1 MRGRA
6 SVAIELSD
14 DERRFLEAQLRK
26 HKAERSLSDR
36 CRIVLRCSD
45 GLTSKEVAKE
55 LGHAE
60 HTVGKW
66 RRRFAEHRIEG
77 LSDEYRA
84 GRPRT
89 ISDAQVAEIIKQT
102 LETTPKDATHWSIR
116 SMAAETGYSHTTI
129 RRIWNAFGLQPH
141 RSETFK
147 LSTDPLFVN
156 KVQDVVG
163 LYMSPPNRA
172 IVLCLDEKSQIQAL
186 DREQPV
192 LPMAPG
198 VAERCTHTYLRNGTT
213 SLFAAL
219 DIATGAVVGKC
230 YKRHRARE
238 FLDFLKE
245 LDRRLPEGP
254 EIHLVM
260 DNYATHKTP
269 KVKAWLARRPHWHV
283 HFTPTSASWLNQVE
297 RWFAELTRKQIQRGA
312 HRSVAELEADIMAFI
327 EAHND
332 DPKPY
337 KWVKSA
343 DEILVSVKRF
353 CLKTMNRTSIPGD

>member
-6 SVAIELSD
+6 SVAITLSD
-14 DERRFLEAQLRK
+14 EERRFLEAQLRK

-36 CRIVLRCSD
+36 CRIVLKSAE
-45 GLTSKEVAKE
+45 GLTSKDVAQE

-77 LSDEYRA
+77 LFDEYRA
-84 GRPRT
+84 GRPRS

-102 LETTPKDATHWSIR
+102 LETTPRDATHWSIR

-141 RSETFK
+141 RSGTFK
-147 LSTDPLFVN
+147 LSTDPLFVD

-198 VAERCTHTYLRNGTT
+198 VAERRTHTYLRNGTT

-219 DIATGAVVGKC
+219 DVATGAVVGKC
-230 YKRHRARE
+230 YKRHRAKE

-245 LDRRLPEGP
+245 LDRNLPAGP
-254 EIHLVM
+254 DVHLVM

-283 HFTPTSASWLNQVE
+283 HFTPTSASWLNQIE
-297 RWFAELTRKQIQRGA
+297 RWFAELTRKQIQRGV

-327 EAHND
+327 DAHND
-332 DPKPY
+332 DPRPY

-343 DEILVSVKRF
+343 DEILASVKRF
-353 CLKTMNRTSIPGD
+353 CLKTMKRTSIPGD